1 MMKRNEFTRNEWKNM
16 VYEFN
21 FEKNDLEDMIKIYE
35 DDERK
40 VFGIDNSIFI
50 IDKKKEEIV
59 DWYEDERLYFIE
71 YGIDEIDDDEVC
83 YELEEIREELKI
95 KFGKKSLVEENELK
109 MKKNKEFNYEE
120 LKKLC
125 NEDKLKDV
133 SSLVSYLIGRNDYI
147 DVDDWSKIME
157 LRYNGVIE

>member
-83 YELEEIREELKI
+83 YELEEIREELK
-95 KFGKKSLVEENELK
+95 
-109 MKKNKEFNYEE
+109 
-120 LKKLC
+120 KLC